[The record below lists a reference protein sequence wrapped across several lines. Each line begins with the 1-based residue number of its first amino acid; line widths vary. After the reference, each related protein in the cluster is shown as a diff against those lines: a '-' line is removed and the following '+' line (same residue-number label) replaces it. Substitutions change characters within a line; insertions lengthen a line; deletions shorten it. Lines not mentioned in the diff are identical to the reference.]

1 MDNKTLTEAHK
12 HTRNNYDE
20 LKSSRYCGCCCC
32 MSIYPSAKVNR
43 ACCISM
49 ERDTFFCP
57 LCGIDCVIGDA
68 SGYEL
73 TPEFLGAMN
82 EHWFNGFTVER
93 RKDTAMTSYK
103 IKFLGTA
110 AADFSPR
117 LKGDCADCFDKN
129 ARRASCLLFNDQYLI
144 DCGPHCL
151 DSLRI
156 AGIDK
161 SHITDLFVTHL
172 HSDHFKPDNIAAIA
186 QARKSAS
193 GENLRVWVSDGANMP
208 GIADV
213 TVMPMVK
220 FTEYTVDSG
229 LTVTGMSANHDNK
242 AYPQHLLFDNGGSKF
257 FYGCDGAWFLND
269 TYWHMHKCDLALM
282 VLDGTCGDYDG
293 DYRMAEH
300 NTVPMI
306 RVMLPSLKTAGI
318 VGEKTVI
325 YISHLAPSL
334 HKLHEETVEIMREM
348 GVGVAYD
355 GLEIEV

>member
-172 HSDHFKPDNIAAIA
+172 HSDHFNPDNIAAIA
-186 QARKSAS
+186 QARRSAG
-193 GENLRVWVSDGANMP
+193 GENLRVWVSDGAKMP
-208 GIADV
+208 EIADV

-220 FTEYTVDSG
+220 FTAYTVEAG
-229 LTVTGMSANHDNK
+229 LTVTGLNANHDK
-242 AYPQHLLFDNGGSKF
+242 AVHPQHLLFDNGGDKF
-257 FYGCDGAWFLND
+257 FYGCDGAWLLND
-269 TYWHMHKCDLALM
+269 TYAHLRKSPLKLM

-293 DYRMAEH
+293 DFRFAEH
-300 NTVPMI
+300 NTIPMI
-306 RVMLPSLKTAGI
+306 RVMLPSLRTVGIIDDNTAL
-318 VGEKTVI
+318 

-334 HKLHEETVEIMREM
+334 HKPHDETVEIMSEM